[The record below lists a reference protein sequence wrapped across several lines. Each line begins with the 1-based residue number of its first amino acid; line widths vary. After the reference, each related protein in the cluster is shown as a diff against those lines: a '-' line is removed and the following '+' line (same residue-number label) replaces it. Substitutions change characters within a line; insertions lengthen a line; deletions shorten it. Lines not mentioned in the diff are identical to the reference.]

1 MNNTTQHNG
10 WLAGSTML
18 SFNSLI
24 TNYWKQIKL
33 PPIHQYFLGKNITCL
48 NFKNNCLSQKKN
60 IITPSPNNIEVWG
73 IIYFKKKNLI
83 EK

>member
-33 PPIHQYFLGKNITCL
+33 QPIHQYFLGKNITPYL
-48 NFKNNCLSQKKN
+48 PKL
-60 IITPSPNNIEVWG
+60 
-73 IIYFKKKNLI
+73 
-83 EK
+83 